1 MQWMML
7 VLGVLFLQSCTKHI
21 TGEGPIVTEDRQVD
35 AFTKLIVHADADVE
49 IVEGAQQLV
58 RITGYG
64 NLVNI
69 YSTKVRGGE
78 LELGFGDNYNVRK
91 NNIKVYI
98 EVPDIRKVSLNGSGK
113 IKVSGYNNGI
123 ELGVT
128 INGSGRVE
136 LLNNHFDDL
145 YCTINGSG
153 DILATT
159 TTTSEVDATINGSG
173 FMEVHCG
180 KKLKVSIQ
188 GSGTVDYYGNP
199 PLTDISIN
207 GSGQVR
213 KR

>member
-1 MQWMML
+1 MLL
-7 VLGVLFLQSCTKHI
+7 VLCVLILQSCTKHI
-21 TGEGPIVTEDRQVD
+21 TGEGAIVTEDRQVD
-35 AFTKLIVHADADVE
+35 AFTKLIVHADADVQ
-49 IVEGAQQLV
+49 IVQGPQQLL

-69 YSTKVRGGE
+69 YSSRVIGGE
-78 LELGFGDNYNVRK
+78 LELGFENNYNIRK

-98 EVPDIRKVSLNGSGK
+98 EVPDIRKVSLNGSGN
-113 IKVSGYNNGI
+113 IQVSGFNNGI
-123 ELGVT
+123 ALGVA

-136 LLNNHFDDL
+136 LSNNHFNDL

-173 FMEVHCG
+173 FMEVNCG
-180 KKLKVSIQ
+180 KKLKVSIH

-207 GSGQVR
+207 GSGKVR